1 MSSDV
6 LIAFVLDQTGSM
18 APLVP
23 ATIEGFNNFLAEQ
36 SKTPGAVMTLT
47 LFNSLRMDVR
57 YVAVPLEDV
66 PPLSSCGPNPYRVGG
81 MTPLLD
87 AVGTT
92 VKGIEE
98 WQRNHPDFAGR
109 VLVTILTDGQENASH
124 EWHIGHPPVDGDDRD
139 LLGLI
144 QWKQS
149 EGWEF
154 MFLGAGGSTWLE
166 QTFGAVVGV
175 DRILGY
181 AHAPGAQGATLAAV
195 SDAVTVTRSTG
206 RAYKVP
212 KS

>member
-1 MSSDV
+1 VSSDV
-6 LIAFVLDQTGSM
+6 LIAFVLDQTASM
-18 APLVP
+18 SPLVSS
-23 ATIEGFNNFLAEQ
+23 TIEGFNDFLAEQ
-36 SKTPGAVMTLT
+36 RKTPGATMTLT

-57 YVAVPLEDV
+57 YVVVPLEKV
-66 PPLSSCGPNPYRVGG
+66 PPLSLDGPNPYRVGG

-92 VKGIEE
+92 IKGIEE

-109 VLVTILTDGQENASH
+109 VLVTVLTDGEENASH
-124 EWHIGHPPVDGDDRD
+124 EWHINHPMLDGDDKD

-154 MFLGAGGSTWLE
+154 VFLGAGGSAWLE
-166 QTFGAVVGV
+166 QTFGAVVGI

-181 AHAPGAQGATLAAV
+181 AHSPGGQSVMLGAV
-195 SDAVTVTRSTG
+195 SDAVTTTRSTG
-206 RAYKVP
+206 RPYRVAKP
-212 KS
+212 